1 MSIYHSVRL
10 ATIAAILS
18 GLFVTSVEATG
29 AGHEPF
35 MATAGITTRPTGHND
50 FCRRNPSECRVKTR
64 VGPRV
69 HLTAERWNEL
79 VEVNNLVNWAVTP
92 VTDEELFG
100 REEVWVYP
108 TNKGDCEDFVLEK
121 RRDLIKRGWPV
132 GSLLITVVRQTNG
145 DGHAVLTVLTDR
157 GDLVLDNLEP
167 QVKVWSQTEY
177 QYVKRQSEADSGRWI
192 AIDDART
199 SSVGSLAR

>member
-1 MSIYHSVRL
+1 MSIVSAVRL
-10 ATIAAILS
+10 GAIVAILS
-18 GLFVTSVEATG
+18 SVFITTAEATD
-29 AGHEPF
+29 AGHDPF
-35 MATAGITTRPTGHND
+35 MATVGVTTRPAGHNE
-50 FCRRNPSECRVKTR
+50 FCKRYPAECRVKTR
-64 VGPRV
+64 KEPRV

-100 REEVWVYP
+100 KEEAWVYP
-108 TNKGDCEDFVLEK
+108 TTKGDCEDFVLEK

-132 GSLLITVVRQTNG
+132 GALLITVVRQTNG
-145 DGHAVLTVLTDR
+145 DGHAVLTALTDR

-177 QYVKRQSEADSGRWI
+177 QYVKRQSEMDSGRWV

>member
-1 MSIYHSVRL
+1 
-10 ATIAAILS
+10 
-18 GLFVTSVEATG
+18 
-29 AGHEPF
+29 
-35 MATAGITTRPTGHND
+35 MATVGVTTRPAGHNE
-50 FCRRNPSECRVKTR
+50 FCKRYPAECRVKTR
-64 VGPRV
+64 REPRV

-100 REEVWVYP
+100 KEEVWVYP
-108 TNKGDCEDFVLEK
+108 ATEGDCEDFVLEK
-121 RRDLIKRGWPV
+121 RRDLVKRGWPV
-132 GSLLITVVRQTNG
+132 GALLITVVRQTNG

-167 QVKVWSQTEY
+167 QVRVWSQTEY
-177 QYVKRQSEADSGRWI
+177 QYVKRQSENDSGRWV